1 METRTRE
8 TQPPVLRDSVY
19 IDDLRSGGVTRRN
32 TWFFACLLIPSF
44 ACGGWAATDL
54 ATSAGSGGTGGARV
68 ASTGAGTF
76 GGRGGSSAGGAGG
89 DGGLGPD
96 VSMGGGGGSGG
107 ARPSDASVAD
117 AMEASAADVR
127 TTDAST
133 QEARRVCMDKC
144 ERTYFSGASSASLI
158 ASDCCGGP
166 CASSGGAACFGMAGG
181 FRQPHAKG
189 ARQTRAPVPGG
200 NGTWRPGR
208 HRGR

>member
-54 ATSAGSGGTGGARV
+54 ATSAGSGGTGGASV

-96 VSMGGGGGSGG
+96 VSLGGGGGSGG

-144 ERTYFSGASSASLI
+144 ERTYCSGASSACLI
-158 ASDCCGGP
+158 ASDCCGGV
-166 CASSGGAACFGMAGG
+166 GGPGCGGACFGLAGVRG
-181 FRQPHAKG
+181 PPCAHG
-189 ARQTRAPVPGG
+189 AHEASA
-200 NGTWRPGR
+200 
-208 HRGR
+208 